1 MSVPTLNGNDKI
13 DEFHWHE
20 VVDRTWLIMETLANA
35 LEDHPVILA
44 HPDLAKKMG
53 VAHTALFDLYQ
64 SAAAIHMA
72 AIRDGRSGK

>member
-1 MSVPTLNGNDKI
+1 MSDKI
-13 DEFHWHE
+13 DQFHYHE

-44 HPDLAKKMG
+44 HPALAKKMDA
-53 VAHTALFDLYQ
+53 AHTALFDLYQ

-72 AIRDGRSGK
+72 PIRDRTHGGE